1 MLTNRL
7 HCFLVIPSI
16 AELCDSNFWL
26 LSQDHSDQ
34 TILLFFIQGIC
45 ERLESEKSRYK
56 ELKTKSLKLFEDPE
70 YQNQIANQVESI
82 DMLFNRVLVKTV
94 AKQDC
99 LEKAAIQLQ
108 DLDTGI
114 DNLYQVVGEIEG
126 MLSLQK
132 VEMTDAELKDN
143 LERFEVCNPRHILNQ
158 TI

>member
-1 MLTNRL
+1 M
-7 HCFLVIPSI
+7 
-16 AELCDSNFWL
+16 
-26 LSQDHSDQ
+26 
-34 TILLFFIQGIC
+34 LFFIQGIC
-45 ERLESEKSRYK
+45 ERLESEKSRYE

-70 YQNQIANQVESI
+70 YQNQLTNQVEGI

-94 AKQDC
+94 AKQDS
-99 LEKAAIQLQ
+99 LEKTAIQLQ

-143 LERFEVCNPRHILNQ
+143 IELFQVCLKS
-158 TI
+158 